1 MKYLVEF
8 LQICCILSVITG
20 VIIEVAYGAHS
31 GFILITIASLIF
43 ALSEKYNRFKL
54 KRKLK
59 SNNND
64 RKQ

>member
-1 MKYLVEF
+1 M
-8 LQICCILSVITG
+8 SVITG